1 MKALKRLIF
10 ILPAS
15 ALLLPAVTR
24 VDSDHSVNFS
34 NYKTYSWLKVEAG
47 DSLWQDRIQR
57 VVDDELTAKGWVRV
71 PTGSDA
77 AVSAIGSTHMEQ
89 QLNTFYDGW
98 GDGWGGGWGWWGFGG
113 FGTGIATTT
122 VQNIPIGDLT
132 VDIFDTNT
140 KKLIWRGTAEK
151 TISGKPEKNEK
162 KLRHEVQD
170 MFKKFP
176 PPAKG

>member
-1 MKALKRLIF
+1 MKTLKKLLF

-15 ALLLPAVTR
+15 ALLLLAVTR
-24 VDSDHSVNFS
+24 VDYDHSANFS
-34 NYKTYSWLKVEAG
+34 NYKTYSWLKVEAQ

-57 VVDDELTAKGWVRV
+57 AVDDELMAKGWMRV
-71 PTGSDA
+71 PTGGDA
-77 AVSAIGSTHMEQ
+77 AVSAIGSTHNEQ
-89 QLNTFYDGW
+89 QLNTFYDNL
-98 GDGWGGGWGWWGFGG
+98 GGGWGWRGFGD

-122 VQNIPIGDLT
+122 VQNIPVGNLM
-132 VDIFDTNT
+132 VDIFDAHT

-151 TISGKPEKNEK
+151 ALSGKAEKNEK
-162 KLRHEVQD
+162 KMQDEVRD

>member
-1 MKALKRLIF
+1 MQKLMKTLKRLMF

-15 ALLLPAVTR
+15 ALLLLAVTR
-24 VDSDHSVNFS
+24 VDYDHSANFS

-57 VVDDELTAKGWVRV
+57 AVDDELMAKGWMRG
-71 PTGSDA
+71 PTGGDA
-77 AVSAIGSTHMEQ
+77 AVSAIGSTHYEQ
-89 QLNTFYDGW
+89 QLNTFY
-98 GDGWGGGWGWWGFGG
+98 DGWGGGWGWWGFGG

-122 VQNIPIGDLT
+122 VQNIPVGDLM
-132 VDIFDTNT
+132 VDIFDGNT

-151 TISGKPEKNEK
+151 TLSGKPEKNEK
-162 KLRHEVQD
+162 KVRDEVRD

-176 PPAKG
+176 PLA

>member
-1 MKALKRLIF
+1 MKTLRKLLF

-15 ALLLPAVTR
+15 ALLLLAVTR
-24 VDSDHSVNFS
+24 VDYDHAVNFA

-57 VVDDELTAKGWVRV
+57 AVDDELMAKGWMRV
-71 PTGSDA
+71 PTGGDA
-77 AVSAIGSTHMEQ
+77 AVSAIGSTHNEQ
-89 QLNTFYDGW
+89 QLNTFYDNL
-98 GDGWGGGWGWWGFGG
+98 GGGWGWRDFGFGG
-113 FGTGIATTT
+113 FGTATTT
-122 VQNIPIGDLT
+122 VQNIPIGDLM
-132 VDIFDTNT
+132 VDIFDAHT

-151 TISGKPEKNEK
+151 ALSGKAEKNEK
-162 KLRHEVQD
+162 KMRDEVMD

>member
-15 ALLLPAVTR
+15 ALLLLAMTR
-24 VDSDHSVNFS
+24 MDYDHFINFAQ
-34 NYKTYSWLKVEAG
+34 YHTYSWLKVEVD

-57 VVDDELTAKGWVRV
+57 AVDEELMAKGWMRV

-77 AVSAIGSTHMEQ
+77 AVSAIGSTHDEQ
-89 QLNTFYDGW
+89 QLNTFYNGL
-98 GDGWGGGWGWWGFGG
+98 GGGWGWWGWGGGG
-113 FGTGIATTT
+113 FGEATTT
-122 VQNIPIGDLT
+122 VQNIPIGNL
-132 VDIFDTNT
+132 VIDIFDAHT

-151 TISGKPEKNEK
+151 VLSSHPQKNEK
-162 KLRHEVQD
+162 KLQHEVAD

-176 PPAKG
+176 PLAKG